1 MKITIREQSPDG
13 LRVTFFE
20 DTVVDTVEEL
30 QPLLDYF
37 INWKN
42 HVKNGW

>member
-1 MKITIREQSPDG
+1 MKVTIREQKPDG

-20 DTVVDTVEEL
+20 EAVVDTVEEL

-37 INWKN
+37 FKWKN
-42 HVKNGW
+42 HLRKGW